1 MKSKYL
7 LIESTGH
14 DIVINEIE
22 EEYLSNL
29 QIWAVEW
36 LESMK
41 DINEFN
47 EEIKEIKAYVREPD
61 NDDYEYIKEILPDKY
76 KDYELNILGIYEL
89 EVDFYENGRYKE
101 TFNPTLYITLLK

>member
-1 MKSKYL
+1 MKKYL

-22 EEYLSNL
+22 EEYLPNI
-29 QIWAVEW
+29 QTWAAEW

-47 EEIKEIKAYVREPD
+47 EEIKEINAYVREPD
-61 NDDYEYIKEILPDKY
+61 NDDYEYIY
-76 KDYELNILGIYEL
+76 KVLDDYEEFDIIKVYDLK
-89 EVDFYENGRYKE
+89 VDFYKNGRYKE
-101 TFNPTLYITLLK
+101 TFNPTLYIIAHK